1 MQVAERALSVHT
13 RILDG
18 FESPT
23 FGRADWD
30 RLVRTG
36 GSDVVFVTWDWQ
48 RAWWESFPREQL
60 LLIVAE
66 RGGRPVALAPLF
78 AEEGMVYFVGSGGS
92 DYLDFVGDVSDKDVF
107 DALRRA
113 AIERVPNFI
122 GFRFYHVLDSSPTG
136 ELLRRAASRLGLNF
150 VEEGQLVAP
159 ALSLTNPDV
168 ALAAAQKSSL
178 VRHER
183 FFSRGGCLEVSHVRN
198 GADIAPHLPD
208 FFEQHVAR
216 WATTPHRSL
225 FCDARHRAF
234 YERLARSADDSGWL
248 RFTRIDWEGQ
258 PIAFHFG
265 FSFRGSFLW
274 YKPSF
279 AIELARRSP
288 GEVLLRKLL
297 LAAIEEGSHT
307 FDFGLGDEPF
317 KRRFASHINTVRTW
331 GLYRTGHGERGTETG
346 EATP

>member
-1 MQVAERALSVHT
+1 MRVAELATSVRT

-18 FESPT
+18 FDST
-23 FGRADWD
+23 AFGRADWD
-30 RLVRTG
+30 RLVRAG
-36 GSDVVFVTWDWQ
+36 GTDVVFNTWEWQ
-48 RAWWESFPREQL
+48 RAWWESFPREQI

-66 RGGRPVALAPLF
+66 RDGQPVALAPLF
-78 AEEGMVYFVGSGGS
+78 VDDGMVYFVGSGGS
-92 DYLDFVGDVSDKDVF
+92 DYLDFVGDVSDSEVL
-107 DALRRA
+107 DALLRA
-113 AIERVPNFI
+113 AIDRVPGFI

-150 VEEGQLVAP
+150 AEEGRLVAP
-159 ALSLTNPDV
+159 ALSLADSYV
-168 ALAAAQKSSL
+168 AQSAAQKTSL

-183 FFSRGGCLEVSHVRN
+183 FYSRSGHLAVSHVRD
-198 GADIAPHLPD
+198 GREIVPHLPD

-216 WATTPHRSL
+216 WAATPHRSL

-234 YERLARSADDSGWL
+234 YERLARSAADSSWL
-248 RFTRIDWEGQ
+248 RFTRVEWEGR

-265 FSFRGSFLW
+265 FCYRGSFLW

-288 GEVLLRKLL
+288 GEVLLRQLL
-297 LAAIEEGSHT
+297 LAAIGEGSHT

-317 KRRFASHINTVRTW
+317 KRRFATHVNTVRTW
-331 GLYRTGHGERGTETG
+331 GLYRAGNGERVSETG